1 MEQMY
6 SLQDVAKLLQV
17 SLRTV
22 RRLLHQNNVPVFRVG
37 RQIRIKPND
46 IEYFLT
52 ELESDDISIEQSD
65 FIPPKVKHQ
74 VIEDLG
80 IKV

>member
-6 SLQDVAKLLQV
+6 SLQDVAERLKV

-22 RRLLHQNNVPVFRVG
+22 RRLLHQKKVPYFLVG
-37 RQIRIKPND
+37 RQIRIKQSD
-46 IEYFLT
+46 IHHFLT
-52 ELESDDISIEQSD
+52 DLGQDEISVEKSD

>member
-6 SLQDVAKLLQV
+6 SLQDVADLLQV
-17 SLRTV
+17 SLHTV
-22 RRLLHQNNVPVFRVG
+22 RRLLHKNAVPCFRVG
-37 RQIRIKPND
+37 RQIRVKPKD
-46 IEYFLT
+46 IHHFLT
-52 ELESDDISIEQSD
+52 EMEPDDIDIQKSD